1 MLTVMVGA
9 LVQWEHGEAAVLLT
23 ALTMVL
29 LGNKRPVH
37 EWTNAFTH
45 TDIRATLQ
53 FVAITGVILP
63 LVPDRDFGPFDGFNP
78 QSTWMMVVLISG
90 VGFTG
95 YVLMRIFNTRA
106 GIAITSL
113 FGGIASSTATTL
125 AFSRRSREDAKH
137 PRDYVMAIAIASTV
151 MLPRVLVILAF
162 VNRELTVLLLWPFA
176 LMAVPGIAFA
186 ALMWWQERGKRRK
199 ADLPSVSN
207 PLNLSAALKFAAIFA
222 VISFIVKAAQQT
234 GHLQTSLLPLS
245 FVSGLTD
252 MEAISLSLGRNFHG
266 DGLALA
272 AKGVIL
278 AAVANSIMKGVLAAV
293 IASKGVRWPIAIMM
307 GITSACGVTGMF
319 LVGEGGGDTQPPPT
333 VN

>member
-1 MLTVMVGA
+1 
-9 LVQWEHGEAAVLLT
+9 
-23 ALTMVL
+23 MVL

-37 EWTNAFTH
+37 AWTNAFTG

-63 LVPDRDFGPFDGFNP
+63 LVPDRDFGPFEGFNP
-78 QSTWMMVVLISG
+78 HSTWMMVVLISG
-90 VGFTG
+90 VGFIG
-95 YVLMRIFNTRA
+95 YVLMRLFNTRA

-162 VNRELTVLLLWPFA
+162 VNRELTLLLIWPFA
-176 LMAVPGIAFA
+176 LMAVPGIAYA

-199 ADLPSVSN
+199 SDLPSVSN
-207 PLNLSAALKFAAIFA
+207 PLNLSAALKFAALFV

-252 MEAISLSLGRNFHG
+252 MEAISLSLGRNFKG

-307 GITSACGVTGMF
+307 GITSACGVAGMF
-319 LVGEGGGDTQPPPT
+319 LVGESGGDTPEQEMSG
-333 VN
+333 